1 MNGSPRHEGGKV
13 RIGILGAGMISTVKY
28 GILPN
33 LGDLSDRVEVVA
45 IASRTQERAQK
56 VAEAFG
62 IPSVFP
68 TLTAML
74 DGADLDAVV
83 NLTPIPVHYETSM
96 QILGAGKH
104 LVTEKPLASSLA
116 EANDICALA
125 DQEGLV
131 VVTAPIDMLASE
143 WVLARDLVREG
154 AIGQVA
160 FARVQSSHGGPAAM
174 SWPVDPTWFYQEG
187 AGPLLDMGVYG
198 IHRVTGVLGSAKR
211 VVALSGIT
219 APTRVARGGPFDGI
233 EISVT
238 EDDNTLVMLDFGA
251 STFAVVDATFN
262 VIASK
267 SALMELYGLAG
278 SMLVD
283 RPGSPTPVE
292 LFRLEAAPGLAGW
305 IAPTDVGLAPAPDR
319 TKQLFRGVLV
329 EHLLDCLATGNPP
342 VLSAQHSRH
351 ALEIM
356 LAARQ
361 SAREGIA
368 VDLTTTFSP

>member
-1 MNGSPRHEGGKV
+1 
-13 RIGILGAGMISTVKY
+13 
-28 GILPN
+28 
-33 LGDLSDRVEVVA
+33 
-45 IASRTQERAQK
+45 
-56 VAEAFG
+56 
-62 IPSVFP
+62 
-68 TLTAML
+68 
-74 DGADLDAVV
+74 
-83 NLTPIPVHYETSM
+83 M

-104 LVTEKPLASSLA
+104 LVTEKPLASSLE

-125 DQEGLV
+125 DQRGLV

-160 FARVQSSHGGPAAM
+160 LARVQSSHGGPAAM

-198 IHRVTGVLGSAKR
+198 IHRVTGVLGPAKR

-233 EISVT
+233 EIPVT
-238 EDDNTLVMLDFGA
+238 EDDNTLLMLDFGA

-305 IAPTDVGLAPAPDR
+305 IAPTDVGLPPAPDR
-319 TKQLFRGVLV
+319 TKQIFRGVLV

-361 SAREGIA
+361 SAREGTA